1 MKKLQ
6 KGIRRRV
13 NDVSTLHK
21 KNIISS
27 IMNELS
33 MELTFRSYGKISL
46 EQAHNIDDKFGRVGT
61 SLRECSGILEDYID
75 NELNIYKLPRHT
87 NGDTHN

>member
-13 NDVSTLHK
+13 NDVSTLYK

-27 IMNELS
+27 IMNELRIQLMS
-33 MELTFRSYGKISL
+33 HSYDKINL
-46 EQAHNIDDKFGRVGT
+46 DQAHNIDDNFRRVGT
-61 SLRECSGILEDYID
+61 SLRGCSGILEDYID
-75 NELNIYKLPRHT
+75 DELNI
-87 NGDTHN
+87 

>member
-13 NDVSTLHK
+13 NDVSTLYK

-27 IMNELS
+27 LMNELR
-33 MELTFRSYGKISL
+33 MRLMYNSYDKINL
-46 EQAHNIDDKFGRVGT
+46 GQAHNIDDNFRRVGT
-61 SLRECSGILEDYID
+61 SLRGCSGILEEYID
-75 NELNIYKLPRHT
+75 DELNI
-87 NGDTHN
+87 